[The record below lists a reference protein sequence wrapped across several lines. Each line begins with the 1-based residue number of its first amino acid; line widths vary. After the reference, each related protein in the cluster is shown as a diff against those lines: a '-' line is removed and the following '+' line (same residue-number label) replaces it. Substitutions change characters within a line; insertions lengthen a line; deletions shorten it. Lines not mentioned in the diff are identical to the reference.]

1 MNRNKFQV
9 YLRPNFEEAT
19 IEDYLHDLKVRK
31 DFVNKTEK
39 TMTLKT
45 KKILE
50 FYCIKMKY
58 SGV

>member
-39 TMTLKT
+39 KHDLKN
-45 KKILE
+45 KKDFRILLH
-50 FYCIKMKY
+50 
-58 SGV
+58 

>member
-31 DFVNKTEK
+31 DFINKTEK
-39 TMTLKT
+39 KHDLKN
-45 KKILE
+45 KKDFRILLH
-50 FYCIKMKY
+50 
-58 SGV
+58 